1 MEAEYTAIPATELR
15 EHSSELMNRVAFG
28 GEELVL
34 TRRGKP
40 LVAIVSLEALA
51 KLHELEDKADLAD
64 ARAAREDARL
74 HGTVSLAEMKA
85 KLDL

>member
-1 MEAEYTAIPATELR
+1 MEAEYTAVPATELR
-15 EHSSELMNRVAFG
+15 EHGSELMNRVAFG

-40 LVAIVSLEALA
+40 LVALVSLEALA
-51 KLHELEDKADLAD
+51 KLHALEEQADLAD

-74 HGTVSLAEMKA
+74 HGTVSFADVKA
-85 KLDL
+85 KLDS